1 LLVAAAIGA
10 ALVAWARP
18 GSHRAEARV
27 LATLPRPAIG
37 DTPGRAA
44 SAAEDNAACEGCHAE
59 IAEEWRGSMHRAAY
73 RDGAF
78 QRALAVEPLAFCRGC
93 HAPEAPTD
101 AAPSPELA
109 EMGVGCITCHRA
121 GDEVLAAP
129 DARGASGAPHG
140 LLRSAA
146 FGGPQACASCH
157 EFAFPG
163 AAPGGGA
170 ERMQT
175 TVREHA
181 SSAHAETACASCHMP
196 EVPSGVGE
204 GGGEGGERGARHRS
218 HAFGSSRT
226 EGAQARAIE
235 VEARR
240 QGDTVHVELRAPGVG
255 HAFPTG
261 DLFRRMVVR
270 AEVVGEEGR
279 LLAERQRYIARHWGR
294 ERDVAH
300 RVLVADDRPNAPAL
314 AGRPARVTLE
324 MGAEARGYPVRVS
337 VTYQRIAHPAEG
349 RPGDAVVESE
359 ALVAERWLPAA
370 EVAQAQPDARAGT
383 EARETKR

>member
-1 LLVAAAIGA
+1 MRRAGQLLVAVALGA
-10 ALVAWARP
+10 ALLVRARP
-18 GSHRAEARV
+18 GSQRAEARV

-37 DTPGRAA
+37 DTPGRAP
-44 SAAEDNAACEGCHAE
+44 SAAEDNAACEGCHTE
-59 IAEEWRGSMHRAAY
+59 IAEEWRSSMHRAAWS
-73 RDGAF
+73 DAAF

-101 AAPSPELA
+101 ALPSAELGA
-109 EMGVGCITCHRA
+109 MGVGCISCHRA
-121 GDEVLAAP
+121 GETVLAAP

-140 LLRSAA
+140 VLRSAA
-146 FGGPQACASCH
+146 FGGPEACASCH

-163 AAPGGGA
+163 TAPGGAA

-181 SSAHAETACASCHMP
+181 HSPHAGTSCASCHMP
-196 EVPSGVGE
+196 EVGE
-204 GGGEGGERGARHRS
+204 GTRRHRS
-218 HAFGSSRT
+218 HAFASSRS

-235 VEARR
+235 VDARR
-240 QGDTVHVELRAPGVG
+240 DGDAVRVELRAPNVG

-279 LLAERQRYIARHWGR
+279 LLAERTRYIARHWGR

-300 RVLVADDRPNAPAL
+300 RVLASDDRPNAPAL
-314 AGRPARVTLE
+314 GGRPAQVTLE
-324 MGAEARGYPVRVS
+324 MGAEARGHPVRVS
-337 VTYQRIAHPAEG
+337 VTYQRIAHPVDG
-349 RPGDAVVESE
+349 RAGDGVVESE
-359 ALVAERWLPAA
+359 ALVAERWLAA
-370 EVAQAQPDARAGT
+370 SEAGRQSEDEQDARAQPN
-383 EARETKR
+383 ARGVNR